1 MIKTELLEIIANR
14 ESSGIEFKRDDIRP
28 EQLAKEIVAMANFQ
42 GGSVLLGVEDDGTI
56 SGLTRINTEEWV
68 MNVIRDKIHPL
79 ILPFYQEI
87 KVDEDIFVAII
98 TFPQGISKPY
108 VLRDKGE
115 EKIFIRIG
123 TTSQLATR
131 EQQMR
136 LFELGGMLHT
146 EVLPVGRTD
155 SNCLDKVRLEN
166 YLKDIIQ
173 DPDIPET
180 DADWEIR
187 LAGLGL
193 LTDVNGYCTVAGL
206 LLFGKNPRKYLKQ
219 AGIRLFAFE
228 GDDKEYKAIIDE
240 IIDAPLVG
248 RWDSIQSGRR
258 LLDSGIIEKIV
269 EKMKPFITKEPSEI
283 DENFRRELEWL
294 YPQEAVRE
302 VVVNAL
308 AHRDWTRS
316 IDIEIG
322 IYSDRMEVISP
333 GALQN
338 SMTIEKMILGQRSPR
353 NPIITEVLRDY
364 GYVDSRGMG
373 VRTKIIP
380 LMKKFNNCEPVFE
393 LTDDYLKTTLFRK
406 APIENIL
413 RTVSADN

>member
-1 MIKTELLEIIANR
+1 
-14 ESSGIEFKRDDIRP
+14 
-28 EQLAKEIVAMANFQ
+28 
-42 GGSVLLGVEDDGTI
+42 
-56 SGLTRINTEEWV
+56 
-68 MNVIRDKIHPL
+68 
-79 ILPFYQEI
+79 
-87 KVDEDIFVAII
+87 
-98 TFPQGISKPY
+98 
-108 VLRDKGE
+108 
-115 EKIFIRIG
+115 
-123 TTSQLATR
+123 
-131 EQQMR
+131 
-136 LFELGGMLHT
+136 
-146 EVLPVGRTD
+146 
-155 SNCLDKVRLEN
+155 
-166 YLKDIIQ
+166 
-173 DPDIPET
+173 
-180 DADWEIR
+180 
-187 LAGLGL
+187 
-193 LTDVNGYCTVAGL
+193 
-206 LLFGKNPRKYLKQ
+206 
-219 AGIRLFAFE
+219 
-228 GDDKEYKAIIDE
+228 
-240 IIDAPLVG
+240 
-248 RWDSIQSGRR
+248 

-269 EKMKPFITKEPSEI
+269 EKMKPFITKEPSDI